1 MENLETIKS
10 KSHEIVLNIMPNID
24 QNQLLDDT
32 DIFALGLDSLNAIRL
47 ITNLQSTFQV
57 SFTTS
62 EINFD
67 NFRTISNIA
76 EIVAKKQPK

>member
-1 MENLETIKS
+1 MENLETIKN

-32 DIFALGLDSLNAIRL
+32 DIFALGLDSLNAVRL
-47 ITNLQSTFQV
+47 ITNVQSAFKV
-57 SFTTS
+57 SFSTS

-67 NFRTISNIA
+67 NFRTITNIA
-76 EIVAKKQPK
+76 EIVAKKQAK